1 MALIFFSELTF
12 HVSLA
17 KLKPLDAYLAYGYVS
32 NKSVNELVHRRAFA
46 TVAGQRRPLSENV
59 VVEEA
64 LGDLGI
70 LCLNDLV
77 HEIYNVGSNFDKVVQ
92 FLHIFKLA
100 APVGGFESKI
110 LDQHDEVEGKGGF
123 LGEGMDDFLSKIL

>member
-1 MALIFFSELTF
+1 M
-12 HVSLA
+12 
-17 KLKPLDAYLAYGYVS
+17 
-32 NKSVNELVHRRAFA
+32 
-46 TVAGQRRPLSENV
+46 
-59 VVEEA
+59 EEA

-77 HEIYNVGSNFDKVVQ
+77 HEIYSVGSNFDKVVQ

-110 LDQHDEVEGKGGF
+110 LDQHDKVEEKGGF
-123 LGEGMDDFLSKIL
+123 LGEAMDEFLGKIL